1 MDIEFLKIV
10 ISGSIKDPI
19 LWIIS
24 FIIGSRIILK
34 INIKL
39 INLYLC
45 LSGIIWGFIRVYIYN
60 ALGEELLIN
69 QVSLIILTCLLFMV
83 LLGNFFSFINYYF
96 KTNS

>member
-39 INLYLC
+39 INLYLFI
-45 LSGIIWGFIRVYIYN
+45 SGIIWGFIRVYIYN

-83 LLGNFFSFINYYF
+83 LLGNFLFLINYLL

>member
-39 INLYLC
+39 INLYLF

-83 LLGNFFSFINYYF
+83 LLGNFLFLINYF
-96 KTNS
+96 LKTNN

>member
-39 INLYLC
+39 TNLYLFI
-45 LSGIIWGFIRVYIYN
+45 SGIIWGFIRVYIYN

-83 LLGNFFSFINYYF
+83 LLGNFLFLINYF
-96 KTNS
+96 LKTNN

>member
-39 INLYLC
+39 TNLYLFI
-45 LSGIIWGFIRVYIYN
+45 SGIIWGFIRVYIYN

>member
-39 INLYLC
+39 INLYLF

-83 LLGNFFSFINYYF
+83 LLGNFLFLINYIL